1 MSSKLRAQPI
11 ALRRRSVHDELST
24 SAALSSPLAADNPL
38 SCCIPNGSVALCL
51 VGYQQDASVKEKN
64 DVRQGRPALMVL
76 QTLDV
81 LGPLHGYGIAR
92 RKELLPP
99 DPHRTKVTK
108 VESRDWEQTVEI
120 IGRFFALRSG
130 DL

>member
-1 MSSKLRAQPI
+1 
-11 ALRRRSVHDELST
+11 
-24 SAALSSPLAADNPL
+24 
-38 SCCIPNGSVALCL
+38 
-51 VGYQQDASVKEKN
+51 VKEKN

-92 RKELLPP
+92 RKELLPA
-99 DPHRTKVTK
+99 DPQRTKVTK